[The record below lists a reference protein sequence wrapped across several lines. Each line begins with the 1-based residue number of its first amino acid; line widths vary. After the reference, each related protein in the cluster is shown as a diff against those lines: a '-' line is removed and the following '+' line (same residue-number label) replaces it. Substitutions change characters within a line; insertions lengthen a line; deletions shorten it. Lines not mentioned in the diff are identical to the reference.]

1 MDSIDKLSY
10 KEKNI
15 LRDLHKCYIGF
26 KHCSNEVNSIIC
38 TGKWGCGAFGND
50 PTLKLLE
57 MVIVGSVLEKKDIHF
72 HWMDKKG
79 YENVYKTVKK
89 CIDKQINVEQ
99 IMNIIVNYN
108 EIYGKFENYMLKEID
123 KI

>member
-1 MDSIDKLSY
+1 
-10 KEKNI
+10 
-15 LRDLHKCYIGF
+15 
-26 KHCSNEVNSIIC
+26 
-38 TGKWGCGAFGND
+38 
-50 PTLKLLE
+50 
-57 MVIVGSVLEKKDIHF
+57 
-72 HWMDKKG
+72 MDKKG

-89 CIDKQINVEQ
+89 CIDKQLNVEQ

>member
-1 MDSIDKLSY
+1 MAM
-10 KEKNI
+10 
-15 LRDLHKCYIGF
+15 R
-26 KHCSNEVNSIIC
+26 
-38 TGKWGCGAFGND
+38 
-50 PTLKLLE
+50 LLFE
-57 MVIVGSVLEKKDIHF
+57 
-72 HWMDKKG
+72 MDKKD